1 MNHLPALPILLPL
14 AAAVLCL
21 LASARGIT
29 VQRVVSLLALLGLA
43 VVATLL
49 LILAQDGEIRVYRL
63 GDWPAPYGIVLV
75 LDRLSAMML
84 ALTAALALPVLL
96 RAIAGSDG
104 DGRHFHA
111 LFQLQIAGLNG
122 AFLTGDLFNLFV
134 FFEILL
140 LASYA
145 LLMHGGGRARARA
158 GLAYVIINLTGSAAF
173 LFAMGLVYGTLGT
186 LTLADVAV
194 VLPTV
199 AAADQALVR
208 VALLLLAGVF
218 VLKAA
223 MVPLGFWLPHTY
235 GAASAPVAALF
246 AIMTKVGI
254 YALLRVSTI
263 GFAAAPFSADLL
275 LPWLPLLGLATMLV
289 GVIGALAARQ
299 LSGIVANVLL
309 ISSGTLLVA
318 VAAADSNATAAALY
332 YLPQGTLVAGG
343 LFLLCDFLAR
353 QRGAFGDRLERGPR
367 LPAAALSAGC
377 FLLLAMAASGV
388 PPLSGFLGKIMLM
401 QSLQGNGLGPLFWG
415 MLLFAGL
422 ALSLVFARAA
432 STLLWEPGIEP
443 AAPAQQ
449 PRAAPAWQAT
459 AVPMLL
465 CVAGSLA
472 FVLAAAPLTRYTQ
485 ATAAQLHARD
495 GYITAVLGV
504 AAEIKRERRP

>member
-1 MNHLPALPILLPL
+1 MNHLLIAPIVLPL
-14 AAAVLCL
+14 VAAVLCL
-21 LASARGIT
+21 LAGERHISAKRA
-29 VQRVVSLLALLGLA
+29 VSLSAVLALA
-43 VVATLL
+43 VIATLL
-49 LILAQDGEIRVYRL
+49 VTMAQDGEIRVYRL
-63 GDWPAPYGIVLV
+63 GNWPAPYGIVLV
-75 LDRLSAMML
+75 LDRLAAMML

-96 RAIAGSDG
+96 RAIAGSDA

-111 LFQLQIAGLNG
+111 LFLLQIAGLNG

-145 LLMHGGGRARARA
+145 LLMHGGGPLRARA
-158 GLAYVIINLTGSAAF
+158 GLAYVVLNLTGSAAF
-173 LFAMGLVYGTLGT
+173 LFALGLIYGTLGT

-199 AAADQALVR
+199 VGEDQALVR

-235 GAASAPVAALF
+235 VAANAAVATLF

-263 GFAAAPFSADLL
+263 GFGAAPFSAELL
-275 LPWLPLLGLATMLV
+275 SPWLPALGMVTMMV

-299 LSGIVANVLL
+299 FSGIVANVLL

-318 VAAADSNATAAALY
+318 VAAGESGATAAALY

-343 LFLLCDFLAR
+343 LFLLSDYLAR
-353 QRGAFGDRLERGPR
+353 QRGSIADRLERGPR
-367 LPAAALSAGC
+367 LPRAALPASC
-377 FLLLAMAASGV
+377 FLLLAMAASGI

-401 QSLQGNGLGPLFWG
+401 QSLRGNGFGAVFWG
-415 MLLFAGL
+415 VLLFTGL
-422 ALSLVFARAA
+422 ALALVFARAA
-432 STLLWEPGIEP
+432 STLLWEPGHE
-443 AAPAQQ
+443 
-449 PRAAPAWQAT
+449 AT
-459 AVPMLL
+459 APPQAAVSADAPEARALPMLL
-465 CVAGSLA
+465 CIAGSLA
-472 FVLAAAPLTRYTQ
+472 FVLAAAPLARYAQ
-485 ATAAQLHARD
+485 AAAEQLHARE
-495 GYITAVLGV
+495 GYVSAVLGMPS
-504 AAEIKRERRP
+504 EIKRERRP